1 VFGTSAAAEEVFQ
14 AWGFA
19 AYVEIIAKAGRAVYP
34 IPLYLNVALNRPG
47 KLPGEYPAAGP
58 LPHLFLVWKSA
69 APDIDFIAPDIY
81 FADFVGRLDQ
91 FAAGNTPVF
100 IPEAGHV
107 GDTAASANILYAIGT
122 RDAIGAAPFSIEHL
136 EAHDAL
142 IGAYAMLHQLAPLIL
157 AHDGR
162 GTMRGL
168 RAPVAYDGT
177 VNQAPQSVDLGAIRF
192 TANFVDPFTAPD
204 KQDVASHGALLIQT
218 GPDEFVAAGQGV
230 TLAFADPTGKFRI
243 GIEQILEGRYQ
254 DGQFIAGRWLNG
266 DESHQGRLL
275 RLPPD
280 AWSIQ
285 RLKLFRFQ

>member
-1 VFGTSAAAEEVFQ
+1 
-14 AWGFA
+14 
-19 AYVEIIAKAGRAVYP
+19 
-34 IPLYLNVALNRPG
+34 
-47 KLPGEYPAAGP
+47 
-58 LPHLFLVWKSA
+58 
-69 APDIDFIAPDIY
+69 
-81 FADFVGRLDQ
+81 
-91 FAAGNTPVF
+91 
-100 IPEAGHV
+100 
-107 GDTAASANILYAIGT
+107 
-122 RDAIGAAPFSIEHL
+122 
-136 EAHDAL
+136 
-142 IGAYAMLHQLAPLIL
+142 
-157 AHDGR
+157 
-162 GTMRGL
+162 MRGL